1 MVMSEKPCPLFPS
14 LTSLSLMFLG
24 TFVVGGLL
32 SHPFAGSWNDGS
44 RLASVESLAER
55 GTWTLDESMFVFPN
69 GPKPGMPNPYDPQS
83 EVLAKR
89 GTLDL
94 MQINGR
100 FYSDKSPLPSLALAG
115 VWRVFRWFGASEA
128 QLDPAL
134 FCRTM
139 NLLGGAF
146 PLALGAVAVWILS
159 LRLGG
164 DISQSLW
171 IFLGGVV
178 SGLPLAYS
186 GFVNNH
192 IMVWAECA
200 WLFVFL
206 DGVSRSD
213 SVSSIGQLILAGIC
227 LGMAY
232 ATDSG
237 IGPALFVAVG
247 VWTIWN
253 PGAWWQPGN
262 WFKRGLGLALGGA
275 PFVLAH
281 HVLGFQIAGTWGPIN
296 ANPAF
301 FQWPGCPF
309 TPESLTGGFKHPHL
323 GKFLLYTGDM
333 LFGKKGFLFH
343 TGVGLLGVLVLLQ
356 LVSTP
361 SKNLPVGMR
370 MVSAVAFVLG
380 VLVYALGS
388 NNQSGLCRS
397 VRWFVPLGIPLWYVA
412 SSLVIEGGWKYRV
425 YALSVVIG
433 LWVAIWGACWGP
445 WEGSVLPGYW
455 VSVVFLASFAGWA
468 LLQNQKDRRNFVL
481 GNGASGR

>member
-1 MVMSEKPCPLFPS
+1 MNDRPRSLYPS
-14 LTSLSLMFLG
+14 LKSIAIVFLG
-24 TFVVGGLL
+24 TFFVGGIL
-32 SHPFAGSWNDGS
+32 SHPYAGSWNDGS
-44 RLASVESLAER
+44 RLASVESVAER
-55 GTWTLDESMFVFPN
+55 NTWVMDDSMFVFPN
-69 GPKPGMPNPYDPQS
+69 GPKPGIPNPYDPRS

-94 MQINGR
+94 MQIDGK
-100 FYSDKSPLPSLALAG
+100 FYSDKSPLPTLVMASL
-115 VWRVFRWFGASEA
+115 WKVFRYLGAAEA
-128 QLDPAL
+128 QLDPQL

-159 LRLGG
+159 LRFGG
-164 DISQSLW
+164 NFTQSIW
-171 IFLGGVV
+171 IFLGGAV

-192 IMVWAECA
+192 ILVWAECA

-206 DGVSRSD
+206 DGLSRSASYYPFAD
-213 SVSSIGQLILAGIC
+213 LVMAGCC

-247 VWTIWN
+247 IWMIWN
-253 PGAWWQPGN
+253 PLSFWQPGI
-262 WFKRGLGLALGGA
+262 WFQRGLGLAIGGA

-281 HVLGFQIAGTWGPIN
+281 HALGFQIAGTLGPIN
-296 ANPAF
+296 ANPSF

-309 TPESLTGGFKHPHL
+309 TPESLTGGFKHPHV

-343 TGVGLLGVLVLLQ
+343 TGVGLLGVLVLLRM
-356 LVSTP
+356 VSIP
-361 SKNLPVGMR
+361 SKNIPNGMR
-370 MVSAVAFVLG
+370 IASGVAFAIG

-397 VRWFVPLGIPLWYVA
+397 VRWFVPLGIPLWYLA
-412 SSLVIEGGWKYRV
+412 SFLVTEGGWKLRV
-425 YALSVVIG
+425 YAISVVIG
-433 LWVAIWGACWGP
+433 LWVGVWAACLGP
-445 WEGSVLPGYW
+445 WEGSVLQGYW
-455 VSVVFLASFAGWA
+455 VSVVLLASCAGWA
-468 LLQNQKDRRNFVL
+468 CFQNQKDLRNFDPIM
-481 GNGASGR
+481 GQTER

>member
-1 MVMSEKPCPLFPS
+1 MLVV
-14 LTSLSLMFLG
+14 FLG
-24 TFVVGGLL
+24 TFFLGGIL

-55 GTWTLDESMFVFPN
+55 NTWAMDDSMFVFPN
-69 GPKPGMPNPYDPQS
+69 GPRPGMPNPYDPNS
-83 EVLAKR
+83 DVLAKR

-94 MQINGR
+94 MQIDGH
-100 FYSDKSPLPSLALAG
+100 FYSDKSPLPTFGMACL
-115 VWRVFRWFGASEA
+115 WKMFRLFGAPEA
-128 QLDPAL
+128 QLDPRF

-139 NLLGGAF
+139 NLAGGAF
-146 PLALGAVAVWILS
+146 PLALGTVAIWILS

-164 DISQSLW
+164 DSNQSFW
-171 IFLGGVV
+171 IFVGGTV

-192 IMVWAECA
+192 ILVWAECA

-206 DGVSRSD
+206 DGLSRTD
-213 SVSSIGQLILAGIC
+213 FHANFAHLLMAGLC

-253 PGAWWQPGN
+253 PGAFWQPGI
-262 WFKRGLGLALGGA
+262 WIQRSVGLALGAA
-275 PFVLAH
+275 PLVLAH
-281 HVLGFQIAGTWGPIN
+281 HYLGFQIAGTWGPIN

-309 TPESLTGGFKHPHL
+309 TPENLTGGFKHPNV

-343 TGVGLLGVLVLLQ
+343 TGVGLLGVLVLLRM
-356 LVSTP
+356 VAIP
-361 SKNLPVGMR
+361 SKNMPKGMG
-370 MVSAVAFVLG
+370 VISGVAFAVG

-397 VRWFVPLGIPLWYVA
+397 VRWFVPLGVPLWYLA
-412 SSLVIEGGWKYRV
+412 SFLATEGGWRLRAYTI
-425 YALSVVIG
+425 SVLIG
-433 LWVAIWGACWGP
+433 LWVGVWAAWLGP
-445 WEGSVLPGYW
+445 WEGTVLPGYW
-455 VSVVFLASFAGWA
+455 VSVVLLAICAGWA
-468 LLQNQKDRRNFVL
+468 LFQNQKDLRNF
-481 GNGASGR
+481 GHQSGHLKP

>member
-1 MVMSEKPCPLFPS
+1 MNETQRPLYPS
-14 LTSLSLMFLG
+14 RTSIAVVFLG
-24 TFVVGGLL
+24 AFLVGGFL
-32 SHPFAGSWNDGS
+32 SRPFAGSWNDGS
-44 RLASVESLAER
+44 RLASVESLGER
-55 GTWTLDESMFVFPN
+55 NTWTLDESMFVFPN
-69 GPKPGMPNPYDPQS
+69 GPRPGEPNPYDPQS
-83 EVLAKR
+83 EVLARR

-94 MQINGR
+94 MQIEGR
-100 FYSDKSPLPSLALAG
+100 FYSDKSPLPSLVLAG
-115 VWRVFRWFGASEA
+115 IWKVIRQFGGPVA
-128 QLDPAL
+128 QLAPAF

-139 NLLGGAF
+139 NLLGGAL

-159 LRLGG
+159 MRLGRNYK
-164 DISQSLW
+164 QSLW
-171 IFLGGVV
+171 IFLGGSV

-192 IMVWAECA
+192 ILVWAECA

-206 DGVSRSD
+206 DELSQSGSRFSFTT
-213 SVSSIGQLILAGIC
+213 SVMAGCC

-237 IGPALFVAVG
+237 IGPALFLAVG
-247 VWTIWN
+247 VWVIWN
-253 PGAWWQPGN
+253 PGNWWRPEI
-262 WFKRGLGLALGGA
+262 WWKRGLGLALGGA
-275 PFVLAH
+275 PFVLVH
-281 HVLGFQIAGTWGPIN
+281 HYLGYQIAGSWGPIN

-343 TGVGLLGVLVLLQ
+343 TGVGLLGVLVLLR
-356 LVSTP
+356 LVSAP
-361 SKNLPVGMR
+361 SNPSPKGMW
-370 MVSAVAFVLG
+370 VASGLAFSIG

-412 SSLVIEGGWKYRV
+412 SSLVNGGGWRFRV
-425 YALSVVIG
+425 YAASVFVG
-433 LWVAIWGACWGP
+433 LWVGIWGAWLGP

-455 VSVVFLASFAGWA
+455 VSVAFLAGFAGWSCF
-468 LLQNQKDRRNFVL
+468 QNQKDPKNL
-481 GNGASGR
+481 EPPHGANEC